1 MQKEKS
7 LDRSKFDMTA
17 IDKEIT
23 ATSKLCKSW
32 KPQDEDDKKREELAV
47 VCESMNKTL
56 RSKIQILV
64 DNIELVMKK
73 NEELRQKELEKMG
86 IGSLENN
93 DPELKKKNQ

>member
-1 MQKEKS
+1 M
-7 LDRSKFDMTA
+7 
-17 IDKEIT
+17 
-23 ATSKLCKSW
+23 
-32 KPQDEDDKKREELAV
+32 